1 VVQRKLA
8 VGTVTDPLE
17 QEADRAA
24 DQVLAVTPPTRA
36 DRALERADA
45 SWRVRRKC
53 TACAEDDEATVQMKS
68 AAAGVSVG
76 PAPPIV
82 HEVLSSPGTPLDTDT
97 RAFMER
103 RFGRSFEHV
112 RVHTDARAADSA
124 SAMDALAY
132 TVGSDVVFGAGR
144 YSPGSGDGRWLLA
157 HEMAHVVQQGKG
169 TTGRRVQRFVAAEK
183 DKVAKT
189 PEAMLAQIRQLID
202 AATKNGV
209 LDWDFLVE
217 ISGGMSAWRQIDK
230 TLGSQDPT
238 IKSRLLVRYLFS
250 CRCGLLDMR
259 HFMQLLYIS
268 NFATGVS
275 QSESQGNRA
284 ATGKGREHELT
295 AESQSRFGAED
306 TSSNALGAATN
317 LTLPGLPSPDQV
329 FDAIKDTLTRCD
341 PVGWTSLSP
350 ASQDAIVHF
359 YGDLVPDPTPKK
371 PGDQI
376 PKNQNQTAV
385 PDILPINECGAR
397 ERSFPFR
404 LDTED
409 SDRKTLA
416 GQDFLGGST
425 SLKSAGDIRSF
436 VDTQRPEMLHLLPTV
451 EKIRLLNRLLDGWV
465 RDVDVEAFEKIC
477 ANITTVNEAHAVT
490 DALRPRADELNSDRQ
505 RNRVLKAL
513 YGAGIP

>member
-1 VVQRKLA
+1 VLQRKLA
-8 VGTVTDPLE
+8 VGSVNDPLE

-24 DQVLAVTPPTRA
+24 DQVLAVRPPARDHRA
-36 DRALERADA
+36 SGTVDA
-45 SWRVRRKC
+45 SSRVMRKC
-53 TACAEDDEATVQMKS
+53 AGCDEADEATVQMKPAVAGAS
-68 AAAGVSVG
+68 AG

-82 HEVLSSPGTPLDTDT
+82 HDVLGSPGTPLDTDT
-97 RAFMER
+97 RTFMER
-103 RFGRSFEHV
+103 RFGHSFEHV

-124 SAMDALAY
+124 SAMNALAY

-144 YSPGSGDGRWLLA
+144 YSPGSGDGRRLLA
-157 HEMAHVVQQGKG
+157 HEMAHVVQQGSG
-169 TTGRRVQRFVAAEK
+169 ATGRRVQRFVASET

-189 PEAMLAQIRQLID
+189 PEAMLTQIRQLID
-202 AATKNGV
+202 AATTNGV
-209 LDWDFLVE
+209 LDWGFLVE
-217 ISGGMSAWRQIDK
+217 ISGGMSAGRQIDK
-230 TLGSQDPT
+230 TLGSADPT

-275 QSESQGNRA
+275 QSEAQGNRA

-295 AESQSRFGAED
+295 AESESRFGAED
-306 TSSNALGAATN
+306 TPSNALGAATN
-317 LTLPGLPSPDQV
+317 LELPGLPSPDQV
-329 FDAIKDTLTRCD
+329 FDAIKDTITRCD
-341 PVGWTSLSP
+341 PVGWTNLSP
-350 ASQDAIVHF
+350 ASRDAIVHF

-397 ERSFPFR
+397 ERSFPFS
-404 LDTED
+404 LETED

-436 VDTQRPEMLHLLPTV
+436 VDTQRREMLHLLPTV

-477 ANITTVNEAHAVT
+477 ASINTVNEADAVT
-490 DALRPRADELNSDRQ
+490 DVLRPRADELNSNRQ
-505 RNRVLKAL
+505 RSRVLKAL